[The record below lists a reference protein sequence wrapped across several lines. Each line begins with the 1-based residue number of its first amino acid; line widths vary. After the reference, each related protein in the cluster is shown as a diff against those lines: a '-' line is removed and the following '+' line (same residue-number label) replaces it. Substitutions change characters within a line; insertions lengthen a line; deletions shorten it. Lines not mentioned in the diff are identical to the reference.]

1 MELNGITVPSKDWC
15 HLDGLSKRFVTFTHT
30 DVSFRRAQR
39 EATKLAIEVL
49 RRMRSL

>member
-15 HLDGLSKRFVTFTHT
+15 HLDGLSKRFVMFTHT